1 MVNGTPYVKLADVA
15 KALNMTVSRWGND
28 YALSAAG
35 GADQVEG
42 LQGKVGDTL
51 FNRQFSL
58 RVLEVVRTKR
68 YVKRYNKPGE
78 VTAQEGNDIVAV
90 IIRRKNGMNKNPV
103 INPFGGENTA
113 LTDTDDKAYRSYTGL
128 AMDSAERGFSPLLG
142 STIEFALVLEVP
154 ETAQLKDLVYQIAPV
169 GDASVKT
176 STFRISLTDQ

>member
-68 YVKRYNKPGE
+68 YV
-78 VTAQEGNDIVAV
+78 
-90 IIRRKNGMNKNPV
+90 
-103 INPFGGENTA
+103 
-113 LTDTDDKAYRSYTGL
+113 
-128 AMDSAERGFSPLLG
+128 
-142 STIEFALVLEVP
+142 
-154 ETAQLKDLVYQIAPV
+154 
-169 GDASVKT
+169 
-176 STFRISLTDQ
+176 